1 MAIVIKAGIS
11 VAAALVLAGCARTPP
26 AASAPPPPPV
36 TAPPP
41 VMAPPRPAS
50 PPPSYVIASGTASAL
65 ERYAKGSTVR
75 LSDQICL
82 RTGETVT
89 LVNRSSGRRVTYGGP
104 GCNKTV
110 TNPEATQSGA
120 TTIGA
125 FNRAGAPHDASAR

>member
-1 MAIVIKAGIS
+1 MTMVMKAGIS
-11 VAAALVLAGCARTPP
+11 VAIALLLAGCAKAPP
-26 AASAPPPPPV
+26 VASAPPPPPV
-36 TAPPP
+36 AAPPP
-41 VMAPPRPAS
+41 VMAPSRPA
-50 PPPSYVIASGTASAL
+50 PAAPSYVIASGTASAL

-89 LVNRSSGRRVTYGGP
+89 LVNRASGRRVTYGGP

-110 TNPEATQSGA
+110 ANPEATQSGA

-125 FNRAGAPHDASAR
+125 FNRAEGPHDASAR